1 MTELKR
7 LPIKY
12 IRDYMKKHYKTREY
26 CFVCGSVESLELH
39 HIYSVSQLFEDWCK
53 VNRVR
58 EPKTIEEMN
67 KIREQFCQDEEERLN
82 NSNLYTLCKAHHQ
95 RLHSI
100 YGQKYSNHIASKVI
114 RWLEIQKEKHS
125 G

>member
-1 MTELKR
+1 
-7 LPIKY
+7 
-12 IRDYMKKHYKTREY
+12 MKKHYKAREC
-26 CFVCGSVESLELH
+26 CFVCGSVDALELH

-53 VNRVR
+53 AKRVR
-58 EPKTIEEMN
+58 EPKTVEEM
-67 KIREQFCQDEEERLN
+67 KEIREQFCQDEEERLS
-82 NSNLYTLCKAHHQ
+82 NSNLYTLCKMHHQ

-100 YGQKYSNHIASKVI
+100 YGQKYSNHISSKVI

>member
-1 MTELKR
+1 MSELKR

-12 IRDYMKKHYKTREY
+12 IRDYMKKHYKARDC
-26 CFVCGSVESLELH
+26 CFVCGSNKELELH
-39 HIYSVSQLFEDWCK
+39 HIYSVSQLFEDWCTLHK
-53 VNRVR
+53 IR
-58 EPKTIEEMN
+58 EIKSVEEMN
-67 KIREQFCQDEEERLN
+67 LIRSQFCQDEEERLSN
-82 NSNLYTLCKAHHQ
+82 ENLYTLCKTHHQ

-100 YGQKYSNHIASKVI
+100 YGQKYSNHLAAKVI